1 MKRLFRS
8 PHLLKTTALAV
19 GLIAVAPFSHA
30 QPQLN
35 PVYVDDSPA
44 ADDTIARVKD
54 HLAAG
59 NLDEAVRV
67 LQGLLD
73 EHGDRLTASS
83 GDPDVFISVRTR
95 VHEVIRGEPA
105 LLERYRELQ
114 GPRAAALLDGA
125 ANRLDGPVDQAQGA
139 FLLTPTGFEAALRVA
154 QRQLEDARFEAAR
167 LTLEELD
174 LHPDRTA
181 IPANARAA
189 AALYSTIARYVSRP
203 EVWQRADRWTSDAAA
218 AAVAHQAEPTPTNA
232 LPRAVSPLGLLPEL
246 DTRGLIAKSLWQIEL
261 TPPSSIGA
269 DMPLPNI
276 RGAIVIPPGARELL
290 MLPTVTD
297 DLLVINDG
305 TQINAWDRFTLS
317 PRWTIQPGPVAPEM
331 DDPDAEFRERIWS
344 TGSSPEPITVAIRA
358 GDGAAATG
366 RKPTLNKEGDTQLV
380 GFDPRTGR
388 ARWSFALA
396 ELSPLLADGV
406 IRGPLE
412 IHEGVVVAG
421 VRRHAPER
429 RLISLSMIGLD
440 VRTGQ
445 LLWTRL
451 VGSAG
456 WLPFGPQS
464 IGPEGTAV
472 DRGIAFRA
480 DGVGAVAAVAIDSGR
495 TLWVRRM
502 PVEAGQSGRDA
513 SYAWNLCSPI
523 VDDGS
528 IIIIAPDQRR
538 IVRLNAT
545 TGAVIAERPASLFG
559 SPAPFY
565 LLKAG
570 ATVAAVGP
578 QRIAVAP
585 IAAFDSAPVRMTP
598 QFEEPGIWGR
608 VSVVGDKLL
617 VPLVKGLALVD
628 PLNPDAE
635 PLTQPL
641 EKPGNILAAD
651 KQLIVVNDFQA
662 HSYLQW
668 EVAESILNQRMAADP
683 KDPTP
688 AVTFAELAY
697 RAGRPSRI
705 APAIDAALTAISDNP
720 VLERNQEQRTR
731 LFDAVHEMV
740 SAAIETP
747 APDSSADGADAAR
760 AELRIKDAAILTTLV
775 AQLARAA
782 SNPDDKV
789 AVALSSGRLAET
801 AGKPAEAATIY
812 QQVLDEPS
820 LAVANWKGPGV
831 SVRAELE
838 ATRRLE
844 HLIATAGAVVYAAQE
859 TACSTTLD
867 QLGPAATIEQLNQLA
882 TRYPLCSRVPE
893 IYQRLSDLHKAA
905 DQPREAVVALE
916 SGLKAVQRIAGAPP
930 AAVGELAGRLILEL
944 RERQQPSAAAG
955 VLRSIRRRFPDIAL
969 TASGQMLDAD
979 RLGAELAERIAAAT
993 RWPRVGALTAG
1004 NMQVLSGWSLLK
1016 PRLWES
1022 TPHVSTSVVLTNERE
1037 VGVFVA
1043 SPAAA
1048 EPKSDAPGGLTAFW
1062 SRPLDR
1068 GDVRHIRSTPE
1079 AVYLLFGGDSGG
1091 IEKVLLN
1098 QGPSAK
1104 GWKTGSLF
1112 ELFPPDDLTRGL
1124 RRAAG
1129 VDVNEIDTPDDGPAA
1144 PDDLLA
1150 AMDER
1155 TLVLVQRTGR
1165 AVGIDLDTGEQLWRI
1180 ESGLSFVYDAQLVA
1194 GMLAIA
1200 GEVRKL
1206 SPQGAVE
1213 EQTSAVQIIDAR
1225 AGRLGQ
1231 RIADLQSR
1239 VRWVR
1244 ITESGQLICGA
1255 DKSVISIDPATSQ
1268 RNWMIRSPEVMPA
1281 IAAWV
1286 FGDRLLLLSSDR
1298 QLWLASLSTG
1308 QMRPQS
1314 LDAPR
1319 NRLET
1324 SRQIE
1329 AFAVGPSLDGP
1340 FAVATYQG
1348 LMTFSADGEQLG
1360 NDGLGGLDS
1369 MLPPRPAEG
1378 RAVTIETVA
1387 EGRGEDG
1394 LMQFQL
1400 YPIETPTGI
1409 LEGRVMVNLGARP
1422 SAMQLLD
1429 GKILITAGASTV
1441 IIDAPA
1447 GR

>member
-1 MKRLFRS
+1 MNRPVRC
-8 PHLLKTTALAV
+8 PHLLSAAAIALSLVTA
-19 GLIAVAPFSHA
+19 APRAQA

-44 ADDTIARVKD
+44 AADTLARVKD

-67 LQGLLD
+67 LQALLD
-73 EHGDRLTASS
+73 EHGDRLTASAN
-83 GDPDVFISVRTR
+83 DADVFVSVRAR
-95 VHEVIRGEPA
+95 VHDVLRAEPA
-105 LLERYRELQ
+105 LLARYRALQ

-125 ANRLDGPVDQAQGA
+125 AARLDGPVDQVHAA
-139 FLLTPTGFEAALRVA
+139 FLLTSAGFEAALRVA

-167 LTLEELD
+167 ITLEELEH
-174 LHPDRTA
+174 HPDRTGA
-181 IPANARAA
+181 PAGARAA
-189 AALYSTIARYVSRP
+189 ADLLSAAARYLARP
-203 EVWQRADRWTSDAAA
+203 EVWQRADRWAAEAAA
-218 AAVAHQAEPTPTNA
+218 AAAEHRVEPVPANA
-232 LPRAVSPLGLLPEL
+232 RPRALSLLAPLPEL
-246 DTRGLIAKSLWQIEL
+246 DTRGLIAKSLWQIDL
-261 TPPSSIGA
+261 TPPSTTGSDI
-269 DMPLPNI
+269 PLPNM
-276 RGAIVIPPGARELL
+276 RGAVIIPPGARELL

-317 PRWTIQPGPVAPEM
+317 PRWTIQPGPAAARPE
-331 DDPDAEFRERIWS
+331 DPDAEFRERIWG
-344 TGSSPEPITVAIRA
+344 TANTPEPLTVVIRA
-358 GDGAAATG
+358 GDGAAAAG
-366 RKPTLNKEGDTQLV
+366 RRPALNKDGDTQLV

-388 ARWSFALA
+388 ARWSTTLA
-396 ELSPLLADGV
+396 DLAPSLADGV

-412 IHEGVVVAG
+412 IHEGVLIAA

-429 RLISLSMIGLD
+429 RLMSLSMIGLD
-440 VRTGQ
+440 VRTGR
-445 LLWTRL
+445 LLWSRL

-480 DGVGAVAAVAIDSGR
+480 DGLGAVAAIAIDTGR

-513 SYAWNLCSPI
+513 SYAWTLNTPV

-528 IIIIAPDQRR
+528 IILIAPDQRR
-538 IVRLNAT
+538 LVRLEAA
-545 TGAVIAERPASLFG
+545 TGAVLAERPAAQFG
-559 SPAPFY
+559 SSGPLY
-565 LLKAG
+565 LLRAG
-570 ATVAAVGP
+570 ATLAAVG
-578 QRIAVAP
+578 QNRIAVAP
-585 IAAFDSAPVRMTP
+585 IAAFESAPVRLTP

-628 PLNPDAE
+628 PLRPDAA

-651 KQLIVVNDFQA
+651 RQLIVVNDFQA

-668 EVAESILNQRMAADP
+668 EVAESILTQRMQADP

-697 RAGRPSRI
+697 RAGRPARI
-705 APAIDAALTAISDNP
+705 APAVDAALAAIAIDP
-720 VLERNQEQRTR
+720 VLERNQQQRTR

-740 SAAIETP
+740 SAAIESP
-747 APDSSADGADAAR
+747 APEAPDQPVAADRAD
-760 AELRIKDAAILTTLV
+760 LRIKDAATLSTLV
-775 AQLARAA
+775 GQLARAA
-782 SNPDDKV
+782 AGPDDRV
-789 AVALSSGRLAET
+789 AVILSSGRLAEN
-801 AGKPAEAATIY
+801 AGKPADAVPIY
-812 QQVLDEPS
+812 QQILDDPT
-820 LAVANWKGPGV
+820 LAVANWRGPGV

-844 HLIATAGAVVYAAQE
+844 HLIATAGPAVYAAQE
-859 TACSTTLD
+859 TACSTALD
-867 QLGPAATIEQLNQLA
+867 QLGAAATIPQLTQLA
-882 TRYPLCSRVPE
+882 NRYPLCSRVPE

-905 DQPREAVVALE
+905 DQPRQAVVALE
-916 SGLKAVQRIAGAPP
+916 AGLKAVQRIPGAPA

-944 RERQQPSAAAG
+944 RERQQPAAAAG
-955 VLRSIRRRFPDIAL
+955 VLRSIRRRFPDVAL
-969 TASGQMLDAD
+969 TAAGQPIDAD

-993 RWPRVGALTAG
+993 RWPRVGAVTG
-1004 NMQVLSGWSLLK
+1004 GTMQVLSGWSLLK

-1022 TPHVSTSVVLTNERE
+1022 TPHVSASVVLTTDRE
-1037 VGVFVA
+1037 VGVFTA
-1043 SPAAA
+1043 APAAA
-1048 EPKSDAPGGLTAFW
+1048 EPKTNAPGGLTKFW

-1079 AVYLLFGGDSGG
+1079 AVYLLFGGESGG
-1091 IEKVLLN
+1091 VEKVPLN
-1098 QGPSAK
+1098 QGPGAK

-1124 RRAAG
+1124 RRAPG

-1165 AVGIDLDTGEQLWRI
+1165 AVGIDLDTGEQLWRL

-1194 GMLAIA
+1194 GMLAVA
-1200 GEVRKL
+1200 GDIRKL

-1213 EQTSAVQIIDAR
+1213 EQSSAVQIIDAR

-1231 RIADLQSR
+1231 RIADLRSR

-1255 DKSVISIDPATSQ
+1255 DKAVVSIDPASSQ
-1268 RNWMIRSPEVMPA
+1268 RNWTILSPEIMPA
-1281 IAAWV
+1281 VAAWM
-1286 FGDRLLLLSSDR
+1286 FGDRLLLLSTDR
-1298 QLWLASLSTG
+1298 QLWLASASTG
-1308 QMRPQS
+1308 QVRPQS

-1324 SRQIE
+1324 SRQID
-1329 AFAVGPSLDGP
+1329 AFAVGPGLDGP

-1348 LMTFSADGEQLG
+1348 LMVFSADGEQLG

-1369 MLPPRPAEG
+1369 MLPPQPAEG
-1378 RAVTIETVA
+1378 RAITIETIA
-1387 EGRGEDG
+1387 EGRADNG

-1400 YPIETPTGI
+1400 YPIQTPTGI
-1409 LEGRVMVNLGARP
+1409 LEGRVLVNLGARP
-1422 SAMQLLD
+1422 TAMHLLD
-1429 GKILITAGASTV
+1429 GKILITAGASTI

-1447 GR
+1447 R